1 MTQNFKF
8 DMKNLTNFY
17 LSTQKFQ
24 KLNRLL
30 LKKVYHAWAKKVQR
44 TYVSWHWRV
53 MQNLKKNWLM
63 VWKITWVIWGIITR
77 ALESLKIEVGSFY
90 PKQKMYKLNIYKGT
104 VYHGNKQWCKIWR
117 EIDLSF
123 WNWHHNLP
131 DFDPINQM
139 SQKWAP
145 SWAFKQSTRLI

>member
-1 MTQNFKF
+1 MTWKIWRIFIWALRSF
-8 DMKNLTNFY
+8 KNLTGSFWR
-17 LSTQKFQ
+17 KFIT
-24 KLNRLL
+24 LE
-30 LKKVYHAWAKKVQR
+30 LKKYR
-44 TYVSWHWRV
+44 GLYVSWHWRV

-90 PKQKMYKLNIYKGT
+90 PKQKMYKPNIYKGT

-117 EIDLSF
+117 EINLSF

-145 SWAFKQSTRLI
+145 SWAFKQGTCLI